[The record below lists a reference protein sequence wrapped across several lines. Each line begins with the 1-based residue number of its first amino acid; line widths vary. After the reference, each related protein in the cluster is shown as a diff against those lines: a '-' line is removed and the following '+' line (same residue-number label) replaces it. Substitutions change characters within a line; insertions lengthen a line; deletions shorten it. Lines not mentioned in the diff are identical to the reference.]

1 MKKILIVED
10 DDKIA
15 EIEQD
20 YLLANGFEVERAAD
34 GRSGLAMARQ
44 KQYDL
49 ILLDIMLP
57 GLDGFAVCRELR
69 RYKEVPVLMVTAR
82 QEEVDVLRGL
92 GVGADDYIMKP
103 FNPNELMARVRS
115 HIARYERILAS
126 VKPEQHVV
134 KSGALEIQLDAYRV
148 FLDKKEVPFT
158 RREFELLA
166 FLAEHPN
173 IVFSREAL
181 FERVWGAEAL
191 GDSATVMVHIN
202 RIREKIEED
211 PAHPRYLE
219 TIRGAGYRFRLA
231 TPA

>member
-44 KQYDL
+44 DQYDL

-103 FNPNELMARVRS
+103 FNPNELVARVRS

-134 KSGALEIQLDAYRV
+134 KSGALEISSTRTACSW
-148 FLDKKEVPFT
+148 T
-158 RREFELLA
+158 RRKSRSRGASLSCSPSCGA
-166 FLAEHPN
+166 SEHRLQPGG
-173 IVFSREAL
+173 AL
-181 FERVWGAEAL
+181 RAGLGRRGTRRLSDGHGAYQ
-191 GDSATVMVHIN
+191 
-202 RIREKIEED
+202 
-211 PAHPRYLE
+211 PHPRE
-219 TIRGAGYRFRLA
+219 DRRGPCASALPRDHPRRGYRFRLA

>member
-1 MKKILIVED
+1 M
-10 DDKIA
+10 
-15 EIEQD
+15 
-20 YLLANGFEVERAAD
+20 ERAAD

-57 GLDGFAVCRELR
+57 SLDGFAVCRELR

-103 FNPNELMARVRS
+103 FNPNELVARVRS

-134 KSGALEIQLDAYRV
+134 KSGVLEIQLDAYRV

-181 FERVWGAEAL
+181 FERVWGAETL

>member
-1 MKKILIVED
+1 M
-10 DDKIA
+10 
-15 EIEQD
+15 
-20 YLLANGFEVERAAD
+20 
-34 GRSGLAMARQ
+34 
-44 KQYDL
+44 
-49 ILLDIMLP
+49 
-57 GLDGFAVCRELR
+57 
-69 RYKEVPVLMVTAR
+69 
-82 QEEVDVLRGL
+82 
-92 GVGADDYIMKP
+92 
-103 FNPNELMARVRS
+103 
-115 HIARYERILAS
+115 
-126 VKPEQHVV
+126 